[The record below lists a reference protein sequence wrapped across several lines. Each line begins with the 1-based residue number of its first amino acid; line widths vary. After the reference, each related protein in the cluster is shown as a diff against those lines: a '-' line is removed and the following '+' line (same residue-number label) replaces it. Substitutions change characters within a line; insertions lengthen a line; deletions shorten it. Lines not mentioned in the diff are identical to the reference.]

1 MHENGPEFLAL
12 QEVGGTGSLA
22 SALREASNSEPLSE
36 YSLSDCVCSSYYVL
50 GTADLNSYLAQVILL
65 SKGSVEYIADTYKGE
80 RMIGVKYASSATHNL
95 RWIFTVH
102 LPHGDNSDAM
112 FEDAL
117 AELTRVCQAYS
128 ETEALIIGDF
138 NAEFGSPRA
147 VLLDAAL
154 SPFGFSCFRSDI
166 PTRHGSTSSS
176 SIDYAYISRAL
187 KSQTVSTPVGQNQLL
202 VHCGSRHDIQSDHDR
217 VTLALHLGA
226 AAPKRTKRRKPKA
239 RARCAKWLA
248 GSNLP
253 ECLAVVRPSFE
264 TLSLQGQWE
273 CLQSLQQA
281 SSYNTPSKK
290 YRDSPYLKDLCHQ
303 RRFCTDL
310 DKRLELTRA
319 ILAKRRAERLLWLQ
333 SLEDDAA
340 SGDAH
345 AISYLRARLK
355 PHGDF
360 QPLVKDSGG
369 LGEAAARVK
378 RHFDTLFH
386 PDVPQEQRQE
396 IQGILESL
404 QLESGAHMLA
414 EFTDAEIQEALN
426 KGKSGKTSGLT
437 GITYELLVAMWGVED
452 GRTILRQFLNNLFTA
467 SQHPQGLYRAFVLLI
482 PKVAQVAAPTDIRPI
497 NLIEACNK
505 LYCHILLRRLVA
517 SWSTPPCQ
525 CGGVAG
531 SQVLDALATAH
542 WMVYNE
548 GVLHQHR
555 IWFNADIRSAFDSL
569 QHVAVARWISES
581 TPSHLAREALQLLR
595 VVLQPQLVFA
605 WKGVQWEVSQAQG
618 VQQGHTYSS
627 GVFSFIIGH
636 LLQQEFQRCR
646 ADGFDS
652 VVGDWGWLFIDDL
665 LLHFDDWNTA
675 IKLLPRIQDAL
686 SAVGLA
692 FNLTKTQLMASPA
705 TLAAGRE
712 LVLPAGHVLSKV
724 PWVDLTQYLRKPL
737 RHLRVGENLWH
748 LWQPFFVRSV
758 HHGLQQMLP
767 VLRGLNWL
775 QPNLALTILNR
786 YIGSKWLWA
795 SPVVPPTVHAL
806 DSIRT
811 LQATALQTLL
821 QLHIPTLLQKP
832 QAMVLHR
839 LRKRAV
845 YLFLN
850 DKIPQTWTFQWQ
862 LRFWNYFGHV
872 LRRPPEAPVR
882 AAVSSMIRMRRPQGG
897 FPNSPLDWLLRC
909 AAKAFNAV
917 VSPVEIFALAAD
929 RLAWKLRGAC
939 FFEQQALAQLHSRVN
954 SGLFPRWQDYVLQ
967 HAVWL
972 FTCTL
977 CVGEQGF
984 VLVWIDN
991 EQGLQTWTLCDDLQ
1005 MGLYHF
1011 AITVR
1016 MLHPYFLLH
1025 CALAEAQLEAHLPT
1039 LHRVADVLQEQCQ
1052 ILLTFNVIPERYIR
1066 KIATLQD

>member
-1 MHENGPEFLAL
+1 MTFSLIMIESRWLCTLVRLLLKGPNVASRKPGHDVLSGLLVLICLNAWL
-12 QEVGGTGSLA
+12 SISVTNVV
-22 SALREASNSEPLSE
+22 SALILTN
-36 YSLSDCVCSSYYVL
+36 
-50 GTADLNSYLAQVILL
+50 GLNSR
-65 SKGSVEYIADTYKGE
+65 E
-80 RMIGVKYASSATHNL
+80 
-95 RWIFTVH
+95 
-102 LPHGDNSDAM
+102 
-112 FEDAL
+112 
-117 AELTRVCQAYS
+117 
-128 ETEALIIGDF
+128 
-138 NAEFGSPRA
+138 
-147 VLLDAAL
+147 
-154 SPFGFSCFRSDI
+154 
-166 PTRHGSTSSS
+166 
-176 SIDYAYISRAL
+176 
-187 KSQTVSTPVGQNQLL
+187 
-202 VHCGSRHDIQSDHDR
+202 
-217 VTLALHLGA
+217 
-226 AAPKRTKRRKPKA
+226 
-239 RARCAKWLA
+239 
-248 GSNLP
+248 
-253 ECLAVVRPSFE
+253 
-264 TLSLQGQWE
+264 LSLQNVGRND
-273 CLQSLQQA
+273 CCG
-281 SSYNTPSKK
+281 SSPL
-290 YRDSPYLKDLCHQ
+290 RMMPLLAM
-303 RRFCTDL
+303 
-310 DKRLELTRA
+310 LT
-319 ILAKRRAERLLWLQ
+319 LL
-333 SLEDDAA
+333 
-340 SGDAH
+340 
-345 AISYLRARLK
+345 
-355 PHGDF
+355 
-360 QPLVKDSGG
+360 
-369 LGEAAARVK
+369 
-378 RHFDTLFH
+378 
-386 PDVPQEQRQE
+386 EQRQE

-482 PKVAQVAAPTDIRPI
+482 PKVAQVGCIVV
-497 NLIEACNK
+497 NSSVSVWGC
-505 LYCHILLRRLVA
+505 C
-517 SWSTPPCQ
+517 
-525 CGGVAG
+525 
-531 SQVLDALATAH
+531 
-542 WMVYNE
+542 
-548 GVLHQHR
+548 
-555 IWFNADIRSAFDSL
+555 RSAFDSL

-917 VSPVEIFALAAD
+917 VSPVEIFALPAD
-929 RLAWKLRGAC
+929 RLAWKLRGLVGMD
-939 FFEQQALAQLHSRVN
+939 LAT
-954 SGLFPRWQDYVLQ
+954 LFPG
-967 HAVWL
+967 A
-972 FTCTL
+972 
-977 CVGEQGF
+977 G
-984 VLVWIDN
+984 
-991 EQGLQTWTLCDDLQ
+991 
-1005 MGLYHF
+1005 
-1011 AITVR
+1011 
-1016 MLHPYFLLH
+1016 
-1025 CALAEAQLEAHLPT
+1025 AEL
-1039 LHRVADVLQEQCQ
+1039 LQEVWSKESLRIKAASSSPIRQDMQ
-1052 ILLTFNVIPERYIR
+1052 PYIFFFTKMRAQWHVDFSDQVDGSVEALRAMQGPVKLLMRCRGSLPGTSSSLGQASEGKVLPLVPGGVEDDVRFL
-1066 KIATLQD
+1066 A